1 MDTLVRAAD
10 GNGYRVFSCFL
21 VSDNQNVRIMHI
33 VEAPDLQ
40 LHVDI
45 FVIGFHTDPVF
56 AQKIDNL
63 LCILI
68 MFRTDR
74 NHRYLIRTCPEREA
88 SLEVFDHDTY
98 EALHGSED
106 GTVNHDRLLQCSVL
120 CGVLHVEVQRQL
132 EVKLDRAHLPFSS
145 QRVLHLQVN
154 LRAVESTVAFIDL
167 KVSFPVFL
175 EQNCLQV
182 RFRLVPHVDI
192 THVIIRAGRKL
203 CLIREAEGSV
213 NLSRN
218 IHNIGNFGCDLIFGN
233 KNMRIILTELLYTEQ
248 TVQLAGFLLAVNNID
263 LCNAERQILV
273 GSRLVHE
280 YLDGIRAVHRLQSI
294 SITSVLCLAFQNKHA
309 ILIVSPVPGC
319 NPQLLF
325 GKNRTGNFLIAVLL
339 MNPSPEFKQ
348 RIEKLPAS
356 RQPVRHSGSRG
367 IEHEKFLLRADL
379 LVIALL
385 CFLNHVQMFLQFLFG
400 RECININT
408 LQHISVLVSAP
419 VSAGYGFNLEGSA

>member
-1 MDTLVRAAD
+1 
-10 GNGYRVFSCFL
+10 
-21 VSDNQNVRIMHI
+21 
-33 VEAPDLQ
+33 
-40 LHVDI
+40 
-45 FVIGFHTDPVF
+45 
-56 AQKIDNL
+56 
-63 LCILI
+63 
-68 MFRTDR
+68 
-74 NHRYLIRTCPEREA
+74 
-88 SLEVFDHDTY
+88 
-98 EALHGSED
+98 
-106 GTVNHDRLLQCSVL
+106 
-120 CGVLHVEVQRQL
+120 
-132 EVKLDRAHLPFSS
+132 
-145 QRVLHLQVN
+145 
-154 LRAVESTVAFIDL
+154 
-167 KVSFPVFL
+167 
-175 EQNCLQV
+175 
-182 RFRLVPHVDI
+182 
-192 THVIIRAGRKL
+192 
-203 CLIREAEGSV
+203 
-213 NLSRN
+213 
-218 IHNIGNFGCDLIFGN
+218 
-233 KNMRIILTELLYTEQ
+233 MRIILTELLYTEQ

-309 ILIVSPVPGC
+309 ILIVSPVTGC

-379 LVIALL
+379 LVISLL
-385 CFLNHVQMFLQFLFG
+385 CFLNHVQMLLQFLFG